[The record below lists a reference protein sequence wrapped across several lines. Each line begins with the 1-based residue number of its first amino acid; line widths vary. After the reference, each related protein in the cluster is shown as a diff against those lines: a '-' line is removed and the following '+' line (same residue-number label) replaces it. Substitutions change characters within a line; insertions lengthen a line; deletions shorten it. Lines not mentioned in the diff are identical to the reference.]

1 MEGVRRGRRR
11 REVPSDGKMREKQ
24 KEDGGDD
31 VIF

>member
-1 MEGVRRGRRR
+1 MEGVERGRKR

-24 KEDGGDD
+24 EEDEGDD